1 MRTNVGH
8 LKMNR
13 DSAVMVAGAL
23 GLAAALLQSGDA
35 NACGACYASSSESTV
50 VNDHR
55 MAFSIGKQQ
64 TVLWDSISYS
74 GNPQEFAYVLPAKP
88 GTKIEPSNE
97 AWFTALGGQTRPIIM
112 GPPPPT
118 GKASDDPEWER
129 GGGGC
134 MSSETSA
141 LYGDSARGS
150 GVQVV
155 DRAVVGPYDTVTVRS
170 TEPEALSKWLT
181 DHGFAIPPTSAPIIA
196 SYVQMGYDFI
206 ALRLRPGKEDVRSME
221 PIRIVSPGTDTSLPL
236 RLMQIGAGAKV
247 GITLYVIGEGRY
259 RTASFPDVALDFGKL
274 FWDPIANRSNY
285 QELSIATMAT
295 ENGRA
300 FITEYA
306 DHPSFDPNGVGGIGM
321 TANTGLLAGYK
332 AACKPS
338 STVPAPPAPPGTTGP
353 SDEPDAAAED
363 AGDGGDGGSGTDAGA
378 TADEPPKRT
387 VQTKCDDL
395 EVAIL
400 GMNPSDV
407 WLTRLRAN
415 LPNAALDD
423 TLRLEPTPKQEKVD
437 NIHQTT
443 QPGTIPPARIARVR
457 SSHTFGTV
465 AVIGL
470 TGLVLSRIIRK
481 RRSVKR

>member
-1 MRTNVGH
+1 MGTNVGH
-8 LKMNR
+8 LKKNR

-23 GLAAALLQSGDA
+23 CFAAAAMVSGDA

-97 AWFTALGGQTRPIIM
+97 AWFTALDGQTRPIIM
-112 GPPPPT
+112 GPPPPS
-118 GKASDDPEWER
+118 GKSSDEPEWER

-134 MSSETSA
+134 GSFATSA
-141 LYGDSARGS
+141 DFAGRAGGDS
-150 GVQVV
+150 VQVL

-181 DHGFAIPPTSAPIIA
+181 DHGFAIPAISAPIIA

-259 RTASFPDVALDFGKL
+259 RTASFPDVALDLSKL
-274 FWDPIANRSNY
+274 FWDPAANRSNY
-285 QELSIATMAT
+285 QELSLATMAT

-306 DHPSFDPNGVGGIGM
+306 DHPSFEVNATGGYGM

-338 STVPAPPAPPGTTGP
+338 TSLPSPAPPATSDPI
-353 SDEPDAAAED
+353 DEPDAAADASDE
-363 AGDGGDGGSGTDAGA
+363 AGDGGHTST
-378 TADEPPKRT
+378 EPPKRT
-387 VQTKCDDL
+387 VETKCDDL
-395 EVAIL
+395 DVATL
-400 GMNPSDV
+400 GMNRSDV

-415 LPNAALDD
+415 LPSAALDD
-423 TLRLEPTPKQEKVD
+423 TLRLEASPKQEKFD

-443 QPGTIPPARIARVR
+443 QPGTIPPAQIARVR
-457 SSHTFGTV
+457 ASHTAGTIGV
-465 AVIGL
+465 VGL
-470 TGLVLSRIIRK
+470 TALVLSRIIRR

>member
-1 MRTNVGH
+1 MGTNVGH
-8 LKMNR
+8 LKKNR

-23 GLAAALLQSGDA
+23 CFTAAAMVSGDA

-88 GTKIEPSNE
+88 GTRIEPSSE
-97 AWFTALGGQTRPIIM
+97 AWFTALDGQTRPIIM

-118 GKASDDPEWER
+118 GKSADEPEWER
-129 GGGGC
+129 GSGGGC
-134 MSSETSA
+134 GSFATSA
-141 LYGDSARGS
+141 DFSARGGDNS
-150 GVQVV
+150 VQVV

-196 SYVQMGYDFI
+196 SYVDMGYDFI

-236 RLMQIGAGAKV
+236 RLMQIGAGPKV

-259 RTASFPDVALDFGKL
+259 RTASFPDVALDLDKL
-274 FWDPIANRSNY
+274 FWDPAANRSNY

-306 DHPSFDPNGVGGIGM
+306 DHPSFAPNGVGGYGM

-338 STVPAPPAPPGTTGP
+338 TAVAPPAPTEPPQP
-353 SDEPDAAAED
+353 SDPPDASADASDEGGTASD
-363 AGDGGDGGSGTDAGA
+363 AGNTSTD
-378 TADEPPKRT
+378 PPKRT

-395 EVAIL
+395 DVATF
-400 GMNPSDV
+400 GMNASDV

-415 LPNAALDD
+415 LPNAALND
-423 TLRLEPTPKQEKVD
+423 TLRLEPAPKQEKFD

-457 SSHTFGTV
+457 ATHTAGTI

-470 TGLVLSRIIRK
+470 TGLVVSRVL
-481 RRSVKR
+481 RRRRTVKK